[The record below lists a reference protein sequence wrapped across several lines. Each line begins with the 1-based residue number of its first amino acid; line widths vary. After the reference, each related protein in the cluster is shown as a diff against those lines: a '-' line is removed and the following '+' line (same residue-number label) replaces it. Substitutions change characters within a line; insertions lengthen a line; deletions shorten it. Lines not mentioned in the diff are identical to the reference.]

1 MKRIIF
7 LSGVALLCGGAF
19 AQQEP
24 PGGKPAAR
32 AQMRVEAKT
41 GTAGTAME
49 PAAAGTTGAMGM
61 GMGMGM
67 DMKGMDTNGD
77 GMISK
82 KEWEAY
88 HGKMWGRM
96 KLKNGVVSI
105 TDLQAQMKGG
115 PN

>member
-1 MKRIIF
+1 MKHIIF
-7 LSGVALLCGGAF
+7 FTGVALLCGASF

-24 PGGKPAAR
+24 PSGKPAAR
-32 AQMRVEAKT
+32 AQAKVEAKT
-41 GTAGTAME
+41 GQPATAVTAG
-49 PAAAGTTGAMGM
+49 AAAGTSSM

-67 DMKGMDTNGD
+67 DMKAMDTNGD

-82 KEWEAY
+82 KEWQDY

-96 KLKNGVVSI
+96 KANKAGMVPI
-105 TDLQAQMKGG
+105 TDIQATMKGG

>member
-1 MKRIIF
+1 MKHIIL

-32 AQMRVEAKT
+32 AQMKVEAKT

-49 PAAAGTTGAMGM
+49 PAPAGTGGSM

-67 DMKGMDTNGD
+67 DMKAMDTNGD

-82 KEWEAY
+82 REWEAY

-96 KLKNGVVSI
+96 KLKNGMVSI